1 MLATR
6 IVITEH
12 ANPASATGF
21 VRKIEALGKAK
32 AVETLWEGTDDTA
45 CGGTLDVAVAPTFKA
60 KRYRLYTRTDIAAW
74 EYVDAVQVFGVDC
87 HAPPPPPPSPAPP
100 PPSPSPPAEP
110 SAPPPPSPPPS
121 PPHSPAPAMPPPSP
135 PAPPP
140 SPKPPPPPPPLPP
153 SPATPSEAD
162 PELSAWA
169 ETVARVYLEPGVPP
183 PTGLAPGGD
192 AFEALAAYLGV
203 RPERLRVV
211 GDGDDADSGAYLE
224 LGVGSGDVG
233 AGEPTSAAA
242 VQRLFYLPDLRAAL
256 PQLRVSSVAI
266 LKRGDGDGSPPPA
279 APPRRRRRRRRRSSS
294 STRPGGGAGDRR
306 HGLRS
311 RRAGQR
317 RADRDR
323 PRHRRRGRPRRPRRF
338 LCRVEERVRRARP
351 PRRAARAQPKPRF
364 RTAVEL
370 PPPDSPGPAV
380 MRAVVHVH
388 DELSDRQSPRS
399 SPRPGA
405 AAAADVAAAVPPLVL
420 GGDVPSDAA
429 EPSGSAAVPVAPARR
444 DAGRR

>member
-1 MLATR
+1 M
-6 IVITEH
+6 
-12 ANPASATGF
+12 
-21 VRKIEALGKAK
+21 
-32 AVETLWEGTDDTA
+32 
-45 CGGTLDVAVAPTFKA
+45 
-60 KRYRLYTRTDIAAW
+60 
-74 EYVDAVQVFGVDC
+74 
-87 HAPPPPPPSPAPP
+87 PPPT
-100 PPSPSPPAEP
+100 
-110 SAPPPPSPPPS
+110 PPSPPPS
-121 PPHSPAPAMPPPSP
+121 PKPPPPPTPP

-140 SPKPPPPPPPLPP
+140 SASPAPPPPKAPPPPPPPLPP

-162 PELSAWA
+162 SELSAWA
-169 ETVARVYLEPGVPP
+169 ETVARVYLEPGEPP

-211 GDGDDADSGAYLE
+211 DDGDDADSGAYLE

-233 AGEPTSAAA
+233 AGEPTSAEA

-266 LKRGDGDGSPPPA
+266 LKRGDGDGSPPPT
-279 APPRRRRRRRRRSSS
+279 APPRPPPASPPQQQQQYTAGVAALATGGTGTDLDGLGSGELIGIGLAI
-294 STRPGGGAGDRR
+294 GGGVALVALVAFCAAWKSGCVTRA
-306 HGLRS
+306 LR
-311 RRAGQR
+311 A
-317 RADRDR
+317 
-323 PRHRRRGRPRRPRRF
+323 
-338 LCRVEERVRRARP
+338 VRRARE
-351 PRRAARAQPKPRF
+351 PKPRF

-405 AAAADVAAAVPPLVL
+405 AADADVAAAVPPLVL
-420 GGDVPSDAA
+420 GGDVPSAAA
-429 EPSGSAAVPVAPARR
+429 EPSEAPPYPSPPLGVTPGDANATTGITVLEVALADDGDGAEGGGDDAASSSSKADV
-444 DAGRR
+444 